1 MRFDHALDVSHGGFE
16 WKHELVGFVLP
27 RDYVEDAAHGG
38 RRERHRDAFASVN
51 RQQATA
57 LESSFSLNKIF
68 FKLLVDRGGQ
78 RECGILIFILSGGCR
93 DVVRAW

>member
-38 RRERHRDAFASVN
+38 RRERHRDALPAVN
-51 RQQATA
+51 RQMQP
-57 LESSFSLNKIF
+57 LSYLKKIM
-68 FKLLVDRGGQ
+68 L
-78 RECGILIFILSGGCR
+78 REDLF
-93 DVVRAW
+93 V